1 MPIIDAILPAAIE
14 SAPNPG
20 PTERSSTIFRGAGN
34 APARNKTAKSVAS
47 WEVKLPVIIPEP
59 PVIAELITGAVI
71 TTPSRTTAN
80 LFPILSEVALPNF
93 WAPLVSNLKETAWPS
108 VGSKDAYASIKFSP
122 PTLDFFSNKYLTR
135 FIRYNRIS
143 SYFFF

>member
-47 WEVKLPVIIPEP
+47 CEVKLPVIIPEP

-80 LFPILSEVALPNF
+80 LFPIFSEVALPNF
-93 WAPLVSNLKETAWPS
+93 
-108 VGSKDAYASIKFSP
+108 
-122 PTLDFFSNKYLTR
+122 
-135 FIRYNRIS
+135 
-143 SYFFF
+143 